1 MQAHIKQGFPPAPGM
16 QIAYVV
22 EDAKKWEVDP
32 AKTSSEFDPAYLK
45 GCWRLLGGKQ
55 RLYSRDD
62 E

>member
-1 MQAHIKQGFPPAPGM
+1 M